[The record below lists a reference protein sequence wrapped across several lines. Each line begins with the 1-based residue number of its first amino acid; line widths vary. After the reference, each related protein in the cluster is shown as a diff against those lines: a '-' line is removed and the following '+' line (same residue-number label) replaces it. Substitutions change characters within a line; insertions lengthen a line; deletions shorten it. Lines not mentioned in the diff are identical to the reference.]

1 MIAYSKS
8 NNHSKQS
15 IPMIFPDE
23 YKHVGVTKSLCPG
36 AEEPIYFLT
45 EYLISERENPQTGS
59 SDYAVYYV
67 RKGGE
72 GLLRK
77 VEALEL
83 IAAGEDV
90 VKYDRELNIKD
101 RTLLIETAAKLCI
114 GKVNTVI
121 FTGADRHVTIVHD
134 PDPSSILEIEILDV
148 APPDPSWL
156 SLVVRRLEASGI
168 FGDLQ
173 VRFTEKVIDLRRFE
187 GKNTVFPCSASG
199 LEGKCL
205 DSDVLTENG
214 HLLVGCEISK
224 TLFEMRFPELEY
236 SFVNICPFHSEIVVP
251 SKPFI
256 TRCCRSE
263 NSGLVNISGFEGAV
277 VHWGA
282 SEYQVAEAIR
292 SLVSRLR
299 RRSEDLSQS

>member
-1 MIAYSKS
+1 
-8 NNHSKQS
+8 
-15 IPMIFPDE
+15 MIFPDE
-23 YKHVGVTKSLCPG
+23 YKHVGVTKSFCPDT
-36 AEEPIYFLT
+36 EEPIYFLT
-45 EYLISERENPQTGS
+45 DYLIAESENPEVG
-59 SDYAVYYV
+59 DFEYAVYRV
-67 RKGGE
+67 KKNGE

-77 VEALEL
+77 VETLEK
-83 IAAGEDV
+83 IASGEEV
-90 VKYDRELNIKD
+90 VKYDQELNIKD
-101 RTLLIETAAKLCI
+101 RTLLIETAAKLCT

-121 FTGADRHVTIVHD
+121 FTGVDRHVTFVKE
-134 PDPSSILEIEILDV
+134 PDISSILELEILDV
-148 APPDPSWL
+148 APPYPSWL
-156 SLVVRRLEASGI
+156 SLVVRRLETSGI

-205 DSDVLTENG
+205 DSDIITENG

-224 TLFEMRFPELEY
+224 ALFEMRFPELKY
-236 SFVNICPFHSEIVVP
+236 SFINICPFKSEIVVP

-263 NSGLVNISGFEGAV
+263 NSGIIMIQGFDGAV

-282 SEYQVAEAIR
+282 SEYQVSEAIR
-292 SLVSRLR
+292 NLVIRLR
-299 RRSEDLSQS
+299 KGSDSLNSRP

>member
-1 MIAYSKS
+1 
-8 NNHSKQS
+8 
-15 IPMIFPDE
+15 MIFPDE
-23 YKHVGVTKSLCPG
+23 YKHVGVTKKIPAG
-36 AEEPIYFLT
+36 TEELIYFLT
-45 EYLISERENPQTGS
+45 EYLIEEKENSETGS
-59 SDYAVYYV
+59 SEYSVYRV
-67 RKGGE
+67 RKSGD

-77 VEALEL
+77 VEDLEL
-83 IAAGEDV
+83 IASGEEI

-101 RTLLIETAAKLCI
+101 RALLIEIALKLCT

-121 FTGADRHVTIVHD
+121 FTGVDRHVTIVHE
-134 PDPSSILEIEILDV
+134 PDPSVILEIEILDV
-148 APPDPSWL
+148 APPEPAWL
-156 SLVVRRLEASGI
+156 SQVVRRLEASGI

-173 VRFTEKVIDLRRFE
+173 VRFTENIIDLRRFE
-187 GKNTVFPCSASG
+187 GERTVFPCSASG

-205 DSDVLTENG
+205 DSDTLTEAG

-236 SFVNICPFHSEIVVP
+236 SFINICPFKSEVVVP

-263 NSGLVNISGFEGAV
+263 KSGLVNIAGFEGAV

-282 SEYQVAEAIR
+282 SEYQVAEAVRNLVNRIR
-292 SLVSRLR
+292 NKDGSL
-299 RRSEDLSQS
+299 QNQ

>member
-1 MIAYSKS
+1 
-8 NNHSKQS
+8 
-15 IPMIFPDE
+15 MIFPDE
-23 YKHVGVTKSLCPG
+23 YKNVGVTESFCPG
-36 AEEPIYFLT
+36 TEEPIYFLT
-45 EYLISERENPQTGS
+45 DYLIVKKGDPLTGNSE
-59 SDYAVYYV
+59 YAIYRV
-67 RKGGE
+67 KKSGE

-77 VEALEL
+77 VEALET
-83 IAAGEDV
+83 IASGEEV

-101 RTLLIETAAKLCI
+101 RALLIETAEKLCT

-121 FTGADRHVTIVHD
+121 FTGVDKHVTFVHK
-134 PDPSSILEIEILDV
+134 PDLSGILELEILDV
-148 APPDPSWL
+148 APPYPSWL
-156 SLVVRRLEASGI
+156 SLVIRRLEASGI

-173 VRFTEKVIDLRRFE
+173 VRFTEKVIDLRQFE

-205 DSDVLTENG
+205 DSDVITENG

-236 SFVNICPFHSEIVVP
+236 SFVDICPFKSEIVMP

-263 NSGLVNISGFEGAV
+263 NSGLVKISGFDGAV

-282 SEYQVAEAIR
+282 SEYQVAEAVR
-292 SLVSRLR
+292 NLVKMLR
-299 RRSEDLSQS
+299 QGSEDFNRQP

>member
-1 MIAYSKS
+1 
-8 NNHSKQS
+8 
-15 IPMIFPDE
+15 MIFPDE
-23 YKHVGVTKSLCPG
+23 YKHVGVTKALPPG
-36 AEEPIYFLT
+36 TKEPIYFLT
-45 EYLISERENPQTGS
+45 EYLIEERGNPESGTE
-59 SDYAVYYV
+59 YAVYHV
-67 RKGGE
+67 KKSGD

-83 IAAGEDV
+83 IASGEEV

-101 RTLLIETAAKLCI
+101 RALLIETALKLCT

-121 FTGADRHVTIVHD
+121 FTGMDRHVTIVHD
-134 PDPSSILEIEILDV
+134 PDPAGILEIEILDV
-148 APPDPSWL
+148 APPEPAWL
-156 SLVVRRLEASGI
+156 SQVVRRLEASGI

-173 VRFTEKVIDLRRFE
+173 VRFTEKIIDLRRFE
-187 GKNTVFPCSASG
+187 GEKTVFPCSASG

-205 DSDVLTENG
+205 DSDILSEDG

-224 TLFEMRFPELEY
+224 TLFETRFPELDY
-236 SFVNICPFHSEIVVP
+236 SFVNICPFKSEIVVP

-263 NSGLVNISGFEGAV
+263 KSGLVNIAGFEGAV

-282 SEYQVAEAIR
+282 SEFQVAEAIR
-292 SLVSRLR
+292 NLVTRLR
-299 RRSEDLSQS
+299 NKDHSLRNQ

>member
-1 MIAYSKS
+1 
-8 NNHSKQS
+8 
-15 IPMIFPDE
+15 MIFPDE
-23 YKHVGVTKSLCPG
+23 YKNVGVTESFCPG
-36 AEEPIYFLT
+36 TEEPIYFLT
-45 EYLISERENPQTGS
+45 DYLIVKKGDPLTGNSE
-59 SDYAVYYV
+59 YAIY
-67 RKGGE
+67 RMKKSGE

-77 VEALEL
+77 VEALET
-83 IAAGEDV
+83 IASGEEV

-101 RTLLIETAAKLCI
+101 RALLIETAEKLCT

-121 FTGADRHVTIVHD
+121 FTGVDKHVTFVHK
-134 PDPSSILEIEILDV
+134 PDLSGILELEILDV
-148 APPDPSWL
+148 APPYPSWL
-156 SLVVRRLEASGI
+156 SLVIRRLEASGI

-173 VRFTEKVIDLRRFE
+173 VRFTEKVIDLRQFE

-205 DSDVLTENG
+205 DSDVITENG

-236 SFVNICPFHSEIVVP
+236 SFVDICPFKSEIVMP

-263 NSGLVNISGFEGAV
+263 NSGLVKISGFDGAV

-282 SEYQVAEAIR
+282 SEYQVAEAVR
-292 SLVSRLR
+292 NLVKMLR
-299 RRSEDLSQS
+299 QGSEDFNRQP

>member
-1 MIAYSKS
+1 
-8 NNHSKQS
+8 
-15 IPMIFPDE
+15 MIFPEE
-23 YKHVGVTKSLCPG
+23 YKHVGVTKSFCSDT
-36 AEEPIYFLT
+36 EKPIYFLT
-45 EYLISERENPQTGS
+45 NYLIAEKENPQTGS
-59 SDYAVYYV
+59 SEYAVYNV
-67 RKGGE
+67 KKSGE

-77 VEALEL
+77 VEALEA
-83 IAAGEDV
+83 IASGKEV
-90 VKYDRELNIKD
+90 VKYDRDLNIKD
-101 RTLLIETAAKLCI
+101 RTLLIETAKKLCT

-121 FTGADRHVTIVHD
+121 FTGVDRHVTFVHD
-134 PDPSSILEIEILDV
+134 PDLSSILELEILDV
-148 APPDPSWL
+148 APPYPSWL

-173 VRFTEKVIDLRRFE
+173 VRFIEKVVDLRRFE

-236 SFVNICPFHSEIVVP
+236 SFTNICPFKSEIVVP

-263 NSGLVNISGFEGAV
+263 NSGLVKISGFDGAV

-282 SEYQVAEAIR
+282 SEYQVAETIR
-292 SLVSRLR
+292 KLVSSLR
-299 RRSEDLSQS
+299 QTSENLNIQP

>member
-1 MIAYSKS
+1 
-8 NNHSKQS
+8 
-15 IPMIFPDE
+15 MIFPDE
-23 YKHVGVTKSLCPG
+23 YKNVGVTKSSCPNT
-36 AEEPIYFLT
+36 EEPIYFLT
-45 EYLISERENPQTGS
+45 DYLITERENLQTGGCE
-59 SDYAVYYV
+59 YAVYHV
-67 RKGGE
+67 KKSGE

-77 VEALEL
+77 VEALEM
-83 IAAGEDV
+83 IASGEEV

-101 RTLLIETAAKLCI
+101 RTLLIETSEKLCT

-121 FTGADRHVTIVHD
+121 FTGMDKHVTFVHD
-134 PDPSSILEIEILDV
+134 PDLSSILELEILDV
-148 APPDPSWL
+148 APPYPSWL

-173 VRFTEKVIDLRRFE
+173 VRFTEKIIDLKHFE

-236 SFVNICPFHSEIVVP
+236 SFVNICPFKSEIVVP
-251 SKPFI
+251 SKSFI

-263 NSGLVNISGFEGAV
+263 NSGLVKISGFDGAV

-292 SLVSRLR
+292 KLVSKLR
-299 RRSEDLSQS
+299 QSSEELNSQTKV

>member
-1 MIAYSKS
+1 
-8 NNHSKQS
+8 
-15 IPMIFPDE
+15 MIFPDE
-23 YKHVGVTKSLCPG
+23 YKHVGVTKATLAG
-36 AEEPIYFLT
+36 TEELIYFLT
-45 EYLISERENPQTGS
+45 DYLIEEKENPETGNPE
-59 SDYAVYYV
+59 YAVYHV
-67 RKGGE
+67 RKSGD

-83 IAAGEDV
+83 IASGEEV
-90 VKYDRELNIKD
+90 VRYDRELNIKD
-101 RTLLIETAAKLCI
+101 RALLIETALKICS

-121 FTGADRHVTIVHD
+121 FTGVDRHVTIVHE
-134 PDPSSILEIEILDV
+134 PDPSGILEIEILDV
-148 APPDPSWL
+148 APPEPAWL
-156 SLVVRRLEASGI
+156 SQVVRRLEASGI

-173 VRFTEKVIDLRRFE
+173 IRFTENIIDLRLFE
-187 GKNTVFPCSASG
+187 GERTVFPCSASG

-205 DSDVLTENG
+205 DSDILTEDG

-236 SFVNICPFHSEIVVP
+236 SFINICPFKSEVVVP

-263 NSGLVNISGFEGAV
+263 KSGLVNISGFEGAV

-292 SLVSRLR
+292 NLASKLRKSDSL
-299 RRSEDLSQS
+299 QN

>member
-1 MIAYSKS
+1 
-8 NNHSKQS
+8 
-15 IPMIFPDE
+15 MIFPDE
-23 YKHVGVTKSLCPG
+23 YKHVGVTKALPAG
-36 AEEPIYFLT
+36 AEELIYFLT
-45 EYLISERENPQTGS
+45 DYLIEERENPETGS
-59 SDYAVYYV
+59 LEYALYSV
-67 RKGGE
+67 RKSGD

-83 IAAGEDV
+83 IASGEKV
-90 VKYDRELNIKD
+90 VKYGSELSIKD
-101 RTLLIETAAKLCI
+101 RALLIETALKLCT

-121 FTGADRHVTIVHD
+121 FTGVDRHVTIVHD
-134 PDPSSILEIEILDV
+134 PDPSCILEIEILDV
-148 APPDPSWL
+148 APPEPAWL
-156 SLVVRRLEASGI
+156 SQVVRRLEASGI

-173 VRFTEKVIDLRRFE
+173 VRFTENIIDLRHFE
-187 GKNTVFPCSASG
+187 GDKTVFPCSASG

-205 DSDVLTENG
+205 DSDILTENG

-236 SFVNICPFHSEIVVP
+236 SFINICPFKSDIVVP

-263 NSGLVNISGFEGAV
+263 KSGFVNISGFEGAV

-282 SEYQVAEAIR
+282 SEYQVAEAVR
-292 SLVSRLR
+292 NLVNRLR
-299 RRSEDLSQS
+299 KIG

>member
-1 MIAYSKS
+1 
-8 NNHSKQS
+8 
-15 IPMIFPDE
+15 MIFPDE
-23 YKHVGVTKSLCPG
+23 YKHVGVTKALPAG
-36 AEEPIYFLT
+36 TEQPIYFLT
-45 EYLISERENPQTGS
+45 EYLIEERENPDTGS
-59 SDYAVYYV
+59 PEYAVYHV
-67 RKGGE
+67 KKSGD

-83 IAAGEDV
+83 IASGDEV
-90 VKYDRELNIKD
+90 VRYARELNIKD
-101 RTLLIETAAKLCI
+101 RSLLIETAAKLCT
-114 GKVNTVI
+114 GRVNTII
-121 FTGADRHVTIVHD
+121 FTGVDRHVTIVHD
-134 PDPSSILEIEILDV
+134 PDPSGILEIEILDV
-148 APPDPSWL
+148 APPEPAWL
-156 SLVVRRLEASGI
+156 LQVVRRLEASGI

-173 VRFTEKVIDLRRFE
+173 VRFTEKIIDLRQFE
-187 GKNTVFPCSASG
+187 GENTVFPCSASG

-205 DSDVLTENG
+205 DSDILAENG

-236 SFVNICPFHSEIVVP
+236 SFVNICPFKSQVVLP

-263 NSGLVNISGFEGAV
+263 KSGLVNISGFEGAV

-282 SEYQVAEAIR
+282 SEYQVAEAVR

-299 RRSEDLSQS
+299 KTD